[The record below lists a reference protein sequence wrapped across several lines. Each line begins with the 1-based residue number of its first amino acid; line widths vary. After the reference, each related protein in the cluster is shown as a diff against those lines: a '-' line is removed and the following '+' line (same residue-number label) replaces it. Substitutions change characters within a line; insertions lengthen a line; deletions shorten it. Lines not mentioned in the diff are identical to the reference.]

1 MDMKFDD
8 WLEEELRRGARQV
21 HGRLPDAPRYA
32 SLPPLGRG
40 PMMHGLGAL
49 AKSKVVVAATAT
61 LLVAGSGVAAKAA
74 ITGDANP
81 FHWGKQVSQQ
91 VDKCKNQL
99 GPNENG
105 IGQCVSEF
113 AKQHGQQMREEHS
126 QAGAHSQAGSHSQGG
141 SHSQAGSPP
150 GAQAHGSG
158 QHTHKSPGPPTSHP
172 GVSGGS

>member
-1 MDMKFDD
+1 MGMKFDD

-32 SLPPLGRG
+32 NLPAVRSPK
-40 PMMHGLGAL
+40 MHGLGAL

-61 LLVAGSGVAAKAA
+61 LLAAGSGVAAKAA

-113 AKQHGQQMREEHS
+113 AKQHGQQMREAHS
-126 QAGAHSQAGSHSQGG
+126 QAGLHSQAASHSQAGSH
-141 SHSQAGSPP
+141 P

-158 QHTHKSPGPPTSHP
+158 QDTHESPGPPTSHP